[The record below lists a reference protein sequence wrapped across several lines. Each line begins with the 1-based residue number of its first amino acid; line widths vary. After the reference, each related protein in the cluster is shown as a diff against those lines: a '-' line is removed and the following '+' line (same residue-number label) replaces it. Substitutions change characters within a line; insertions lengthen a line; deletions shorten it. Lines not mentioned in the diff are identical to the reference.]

1 MKKLL
6 LPCIIAAT
14 FSAQANEQQLP
25 HTFQANTPAKAA
37 EVNENFNYLLQAI
50 TTTQDDTQ
58 AQVNTLNGTLVQLT
72 QDIEQQNQ
80 TLTSAGN
87 TLTTHGTN
95 INALQA
101 LTTAQSEQLTEL
113 QTRTANHTVYYGELA
128 SALAAQSNSLDTLS
142 NQLNSVQSSL
152 TSANSQ
158 LNSVQGTVGNHSELL
173 TVQGTSIAN
182 NANSITQL
190 NTQLG
195 DLNTQIATAA
205 NQVTINTGQIS
216 QLSLE
221 TATQRAVLTDIA
233 NTTTSHSSTLTA
245 LTTEQSAL
253 SAKQQK
259 LDQDLGAL
267 DTSVMDLSNAVNSN
281 TSAVASMQTS
291 VNSVQGSVTQQESRL
306 SELESERVKK
316 YITPKDVH
324 NHDAEFVYNY
334 RPTTPGQQISLQG
347 HTYRMYRLP
356 IIDMETGQKYAV
368 DIPMAE
374 HSIYRSQRWSTSH
387 QCSTFMYNPSVEVG
401 AGALAVFSPER
412 RDQRE
417 YWLSSDKF
425 STEYE
430 GELLGP
436 TVHIRIGEATCTTF
450 YMPRT
455 KDIEEGETTV
465 QSDDYDLTD
474 NIDWVN
480 KGDRLDEFP
489 DLSELLHYIR
499 VVAL

>member
-1 MKKLL
+1 SELL
-6 LPCIIAAT
+6 
-14 FSAQANEQQLP
+14 
-25 HTFQANTPAKAA
+25 
-37 EVNENFNYLLQAI
+37 
-50 TTTQDDTQ
+50 
-58 AQVNTLNGTLVQLT
+58 
-72 QDIEQQNQ
+72 
-80 TLTSAGN
+80 
-87 TLTTHGTN
+87 TN
-95 INALQA
+95 
-101 LTTAQSEQLTEL
+101 
-113 QTRTANHTVYYGELA
+113 
-128 SALAAQSNSLDTLS
+128 
-142 NQLNSVQSSL
+142 
-152 TSANSQ
+152 
-158 LNSVQGTVGNHSELL
+158 QGTSIANHSELL
-173 TVQGTSIAN
+173 TNQGTSIAN

-190 NTQLG
+190 NIQQTEQEARLTQLKEQVSTFHTAQSTVNQATTTQLSAFNAQLG
-195 DLNTQIATAA
+195 GLNTQVATAA

-221 TATQRAVLTDIA
+221 AATQKAIVTELE

-259 LDQDLGAL
+259 LDQDLGTL
-267 DTSVMDLSNAVNSN
+267 DTGVMDLSNAVNSN

-306 SELESERVKK
+306 SQLESERVKK

-368 DIPMAE
+368 DIPME
-374 HSIYRSQRWSTSH
+374 EDNGYRYYNWITYH
-387 QCSTFMYNPSVEVG
+387 ACSNFVYNPSIEIG
-401 AGALAVFSPER
+401 AGARAVFIDHQSDTR
-412 RDQRE
+412 FYNLR
-417 YWLSSDKF
+417 SDKF
-425 STEYE
+425 STQYDGNGNGVSISIRV
-430 GELLGP
+430 GES
-436 TVHIRIGEATCTTF
+436 TCTSF
-450 YMPRT
+450 FMPRSQV
-455 KDIEEGETTV
+455 IEEGETPV

-474 NIDWVN
+474 NIDWIT
-480 KGDRLDEFP
+480 KSDRMDEFP